1 MTVQIH
7 PSDKPPV
14 SLPQYVA
21 YALSLENLREDYDTI
36 SENIVMWTYIFESLF
51 GAPPVTLATL
61 RAPSSCL
68 SSFSWPC
75 SSLLLFSRS
84 SCALSLAA
92 QK

>member
-1 MTVQIH
+1 MHQTQPQRLCYSVQPTLYIEGLLH
-7 PSDKPPV
+7 QSYETTCEKE
-14 SLPQYVA
+14 SM
-21 YALSLENLREDYDTI
+21 R
-36 SENIVMWTYIFESLF
+36 TYIFESLF

>member
-1 MTVQIH
+1 MRTHIF
-7 PSDKPPV
+7 D
-14 SLPQYVA
+14 SL
-21 YALSLENLREDYDTI
+21 L
-36 SENIVMWTYIFESLF
+36 

-68 SSFSWPC
+68 NSLSWPC

-92 QK
+92 QQLRLRQSIRAMNESILFHF